1 MGATATH
8 VERATLGVVDGDD
21 IRRGTIPWAP
31 ISLPMKRELPVK
43 PRLLIVEDEVMIRI
57 FMRDVFEGAGFKTR
71 EAANADEA
79 LELLKAEEFAAIL
92 SDIEMP
98 GSMTGVDLAWVVNSK
113 WPRTGLVLVSGRRL
127 PSLMRMPT
135 KAKFIA
141 KPCQVDL
148 LLQTVSEVLLP

>member
-1 MGATATH
+1 VGATATH
-8 VERATLGVVDGDD
+8 VERPTLGVVDGDD

-31 ISLPMKRELPVK
+31 ISLPMKRELTVK

-98 GSMTGVDLAWVVNSK
+98 GTMTGVDLAWVVDSK

-127 PSLMRMPT
+127 PSLMRMPA
-135 KAKFIA
+135 KARFIA

-148 LLQTVSEVLLP
+148 LLQTVSEVLLL